1 MYRSKNFAI
10 IVCSVLAALFA
21 FIGIYYYIAEANNR
35 DVYLK
40 LRDGELVTVTVSELS
55 GVDYSDKHKEYK
67 WKYSF
72 TPKELLSSNPE
83 ENEKNKVETTTILSY
98 TKESLERT
106 DYKIQVR
113 YYFDGEEKKENV
125 VSRDAE
131 YFDNSREPKITGAYF
146 LFCFAGIFMILIIIN
161 VISYLIMRNV
171 EKTGEFALGAFVE
184 AFPSKFGS
192 NRYLAIRYKFQDAEG
207 EWHEAVTPYTFA
219 PITVDKLKQLPTLT
233 IRYKG
238 NRSVIADRV

>member
-1 MYRSKNFAI
+1 MYRSKYFAI

-40 LRDGELVTVTVSELS
+40 LRDGELATATVSKLDKT
-55 GVDYSDKHKEYK
+55 DYSDPDREYK

-72 TPKELLSSNPE
+72 TPKGLSEPI
-83 ENEKNKVETTTILSY
+83 ETTTILSY
-98 TKESLERT
+98 TVDSMERSG
-106 DYKIQVR
+106 YKIQVR

-131 YFDNSREPKITGAYF
+131 YFENSREPKITGAYF
-146 LFCFAGIFMILIIIN
+146 LFCFAVMFMIVIIIN

-192 NRYLAIRYKFQDAEG
+192 SRYLAIRYKFQDAEG
-207 EWHEAVTPYTFA
+207 EWREAVTPYTFA
-219 PITVDKLKQLPTLT
+219 PMTVDKLKQLPTLT